1 MSRFKLMVDN
11 DFGKPVA
18 DAVNEIGSNVTAK
31 TTVENGHDADED
43 DDVLIAYGAEKN
55 WILLTH
61 DKNTI
66 NERKFP
72 PCNHAGIIIIK
83 EEFWFPETIV
93 ASLRALRSSGKG
105 SLVSHHVTHLFPDKA
120 IIHTHTGKEIVRL

>member
-18 DAVNEIGSNVTAK
+18 DAVNGLGSNVTAK
-31 TTVENGHDADED
+31 TTVEHGHPSDED
-43 DDVLIAYGAEKN
+43 DDVLVAYGAQHN
-55 WILLTH
+55 CVLLTH

-72 PCNHAGIIIIK
+72 PCKHAGIIIVK
-83 EEFWFPETIV
+83 EKHWFPESIV
-93 ASLRALRSSGKG
+93 AGIKALRQSGRG
-105 SLVSHHVTHLFPDKA
+105 GLVSHHVTHLFPDKA
-120 IIHTHTGKEIVRL
+120 IIHTHTGTEEVRL